1 MTVRVTRPEIDIAE
15 KIRELDKP
23 SGVAGELLL
32 RADTTREQQNI
43 LGVGR
48 RNIIIN
54 GDFRISQRG
63 DYTSNTA
70 VTNDTIYIDRWL
82 YRGSGVTATTRHDVG
97 NNTNWG
103 YPHKSSN
110 SLVLTATSSGTGI
123 MRHLQRAEGWFSGLP
138 ITFSAWVRSNSPKA
152 RLFMYQHGGNP
163 AYRVSSQPHSGGGEW
178 EYLSFTAVNDST
190 AANQNYFDIAIAEA
204 DFSNTYIASG
214 DFIEISQVQA
224 EIGTSA
230 TPFEQRMIGEEMALC
245 QRYFEKA
252 VNLGVNPSTLGSQ
265 VAYTMI
271 GAAFTSTAVRATVE
285 FKVTKR
291 TDPSITRVPSG
302 SLGNIAGTWGWYNG
316 SWNAGATSLAQ
327 VNTNGFS
334 IDVTVS
340 GAIRYQAYLIDGNWY
355 ASAEF

>member
-1 MTVRVTRPEIDIAE
+1 MTIRVYKTEENVAE
-15 KIRELDKP
+15 KLRKLDKP
-23 SGVAGELLL
+23 SGVAGETLL

-48 RNIIIN
+48 RNLIIN

-63 DYTSNTA
+63 NYTSNTA
-70 VTNDTIYIDRWL
+70 VSNDTIYVDRWL
-82 YRGSGVTATTRHDVG
+82 YRGSGVTANTRHEIG

-103 YPHKSSN
+103 YPYKGSN
-110 SLVLTATSSGTGI
+110 SLVLTASSSGTGI
-123 MRHLQRAEGWFSGLP
+123 MRHLQRAEGWYSGMP

-152 RLFMYQHGGNP
+152 RLFMYQHNGG
-163 AYRVSSQPHSGGGEW
+163 YRVSSQPHSGNGGW
-178 EYLSFTAVNDST
+178 EYLSFTAVQDSNS
-190 AANQNYFDIAIAEA
+190 ANQNYFDIAIAEA
-204 DFSNTYIASG
+204 DFSTTYIATG
-214 DFIEISQVQA
+214 DYIEISEVQA

-230 TPFEQRMIGEEMALC
+230 TPFEQRMIGEEMSLC

-291 TDPSITRVPSG
+291 ADPSIFRVPSSG
-302 SLGNIAGTWGWYNG
+302 LGNTAGTWGWYNG
-316 SWNAGATSLAQ
+316 NWNAGATSLAQ

-334 IDVTVS
+334 VDVTVS
-340 GAIRYQAYLIDGNWY
+340 GASRYQSYLIDGNWY
-355 ASAEF
+355 ADSEF

>member
-1 MTVRVTRPEIDIAE
+1 MTVRVYKTEENVAE
-15 KIRELDKP
+15 KLRKLDKP
-23 SGVAGELLL
+23 SGVAGEAIL

-48 RNIIIN
+48 RNLIIN
-54 GDFRISQRG
+54 GCFRLSQRG
-63 DYTSNTA
+63 DFTSDTS
-70 VTNDTIYIDRWL
+70 VSNDTIYVDRWL
-82 YRGSGVTATTRHDVG
+82 YRGSGVNATTRHVIG
-97 NNTNWG
+97 NDTDWG

-123 MRHLQRAEGWFSGLP
+123 MRHLQRSEGWYAGMP

-163 AYRVSSQPHSGGGEW
+163 AYRVSSKPHSGNGEW
-178 EYLSFTAVNDST
+178 EYLSFTAVNDSDLS
-190 AANQNYFDIAIAEA
+190 NQNYFDIAIAEA
-204 DFSNTYIASG
+204 DFSNTYITSG
-214 DFIEISQVQA
+214 DYIEISEVQA
-224 EIGTSA
+224 EIGIVA
-230 TPFEQRMIGEEMALC
+230 TPFERRHISEEVVLC

-252 VNLGVNPSTLGSQ
+252 VNMGVNPSTLGSQ

-291 TDPSITRVPSG
+291 TDPSIIRVPSG

-316 SWNAGATSLAQ
+316 TWNAGATSLAQ
-327 VNTNGFS
+327 VNVNGFS
-334 IDVTVS
+334 VDVTVS
-340 GAIRYQAYLIDGNWY
+340 GATRYQSYLIDGNWY
-355 ASAEF
+355 ADCEF